1 MQLTLLSRKYCEN
14 MDDFEIDFSNFE
26 SKIPSILANL
36 GETQKKVDS
45 NRKLFLDYCDDKHC
59 RELENNI
66 LEFI

>member
-1 MQLTLLSRKYCEN
+1 

-26 SKIPSILANL
+26 SKILGILANL
-36 GETQKKVDS
+36 GEAQKKVDS